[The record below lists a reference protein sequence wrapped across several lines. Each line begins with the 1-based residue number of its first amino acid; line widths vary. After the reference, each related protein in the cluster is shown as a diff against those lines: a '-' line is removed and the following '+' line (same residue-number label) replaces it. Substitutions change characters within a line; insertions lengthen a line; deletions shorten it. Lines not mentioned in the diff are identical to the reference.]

1 MPRLAASVLLT
12 VMFVS
17 SLVARA
23 EETHI
28 VHCLAGCPTGA
39 PSTNDLVVREI
50 FALSSN
56 DTTKLADWVAYRV
69 TRTTIGVSD
78 SLERSWKADPFL
90 ADNETLE
97 KGDYAKA
104 HSKYGYDK
112 GHQAPLASF
121 AGTVFWRVTNYLSN
135 ITPQKKGLNRGPW
148 KDLES
153 AVRDAAYHLRQLY
166 VVTGPLYDK
175 TEMQDLPEADEQH
188 VVPTGYWKVIATK
201 GGRITAFIFDQDT
214 PRKAKYC
221 ARRAR
226 LSDIEARA
234 DLDLFPRKSA
244 WPKGNLD
251 TVLGC

>member
-1 MPRLAASVLLT
+1 MTRFAASVLLT

-17 SLVARA
+17 SFVARA
-23 EETHI
+23 GETHI

-50 FALSSN
+50 FTLSSN

-78 SLERSWKADPFL
+78 SLGRSWKADPFL

-135 ITPQKKGLNRGPW
+135 ITPQKEGLNRGPW
-148 KDLES
+148 KHLES
-153 AVRDAAYHLRQLY
+153 AVRHAAYHLRQLY
-166 VVTGPLYDK
+166 VVTGPLYDGP
-175 TEMQDLPEADEQH
+175 EMRGLPEADEH
-188 VVPTGYWKVIATK
+188 HIVPTGYWKVIATK
-201 GGRITAFIFDQDT
+201 GGRITAFIFDQET
-214 PRKAKYC
+214 PRDTAYC
-221 ARRAR
+221 DGRAP
-226 LSDIEARA
+226 LSHIEARA
-234 DLDLFPRKSA
+234 DLDLFPRKPA
-244 WPKGNLD
+244 WPTGSLD
-251 TVLGC
+251 TDLGC